1 MSRGMGWGAVGRCVC
16 DSVGRCFGISV
27 FQCQCTEAPVLQ
39 RCSEAEGLV
48 LVDHRTEL
56 ATNAGEFATKL
67 VELELGKITSVM
79 RCEQP
84 VQCHLDFAI

>member
-1 MSRGMGWGAVGRCVC
+1 V
-16 DSVGRCFGISV
+16 
-27 FQCQCTEAPVLQ
+27 VLQ